1 MAEASL
7 PMCSLDELGMDEQ
20 RARYALIAESVT
32 SLERSSDAVRIELA
46 EDFDRGTLD
55 ELVQVEVGCCPF
67 FHFAFNDDK
76 REMTIT
82 LDDAQMLPALEAIA
96 SELGAAAQA
105 S

>member
-7 PMCSLDELGMDEQ
+7 PMCSLDEPGMDEQ
-20 RARYALIAESVT
+20 RARYDRIAESVT

-46 EDFDRGTLD
+46 EDFDRRTLD
-55 ELVQVEVGCCPF
+55 EMAQVEARCCPF
-67 FHFAFNDDK
+67 FQFAFNDDR

-82 LDDAQMLPALEAIA
+82 VDDEQMLPALEAIA
-96 SELGAAAQA
+96 SELGARAQA